1 MVLLGGVGCG
11 IVTPPLKSLT
21 EMLTQMLKAIT
32 IKDFKSYREAT
43 LPLAPLT
50 MLIGANASGKSNA
63 IEAVR
68 LLAWLA
74 RGQRLSEL
82 RRELPAG
89 VRGRVTDLPYHTES
103 SFTLGCQL
111 VSDGTPDDPIKGWDN
126 LQITIAVR
134 DADVYLQAEQI
145 TSTDQ
150 RDRAGELYRIEAE
163 PRERSLTRRVFYNT
177 FQRGRR
183 RAIPVSDQQAIFTQL
198 MTPARFRDSH
208 TQAQE
213 IIPQVAS
220 AYQQLLTQIVF
231 LDPQPAKMRGYSF
244 KVDTTLG
251 SDGANVSSV
260 LYQLVQS
267 KQESAILA
275 FIQALPEQQISAI
288 TFIET
293 PRQEVML
300 QLTETFGGQAQ
311 VRDAAVLS
319 DGTLRVLAVAA
330 ALLTA
335 PVGALVVIEE
345 LDNGVHPSRARQL
358 LENIQQVAQARQLRV
373 LLTTHNPA
381 LLDALPLDTIGDVV
395 YCYRDPATG
404 ASCLTRLAE
413 LHRYPELIAQGPLGE
428 LVTHGMLEQ
437 SVQQPI
443 SDDDVLKR
451 NRAWLMQ
458 LQESS
463 IEL

>member
-1 MVLLGGVGCG
+1 
-11 IVTPPLKSLT
+11 
-21 EMLTQMLKAIT
+21 MLTPMLRAIT

-74 RGQRLSEL
+74 RGQRLNEL

-103 SFTLGCQL
+103 AFTLGCQL
-111 VSDGTPDDPIKGWDN
+111 APDGPPDNPIKGWDT
-126 LQITIAVR
+126 LQITVAVR

-145 TSTDQ
+145 TGTDQ
-150 RDRAGELYRIEAE
+150 RGRAVELYRTEAE
-163 PRERSLTRRVFYNT
+163 SSEHSLALRAVYRA
-177 FQRGRR
+177 FQGGRQPI
-183 RAIPVSDQQAIFTQL
+183 IPVSDQQAIFTQL
-198 MTPARFRDSH
+198 MTPARFRRGH

-220 AYQQLLTQIVF
+220 AYQQMLTQIMF

-244 KVDTTLG
+244 KVDTLLG
-251 SDGANVSSV
+251 SDGSNVSSV
-260 LYQLVQS
+260 LYQLVQD
-267 KQESAILA
+267 KQEPAILA
-275 FIQALPEQQISAI
+275 FIQALPEQDIRAIS
-288 TFIET
+288 FIET

-300 QLTETFGGQAQ
+300 QLTETFGGRAQ
-311 VRDAAVLS
+311 VRDAALLS

-345 LDNGVHPSRARQL
+345 LDNGVHPSRAKHL
-358 LENIQQVAQARQLRV
+358 LDTIQRVAETRQLRV

-381 LLDALPLDTIGDVV
+381 LLDALPLSTIGDVV

-404 ASCLTRLAE
+404 ASCLTRLAAMPRYAE
-413 LHRYPELIAQGPLGE
+413 LMAQGELGE
-428 LVTHGMLEQ
+428 LVTLGTLER
-437 SVQQPI
+437 SVKQPI
-443 SDDDVLKR
+443 SDDEVIER
-451 NRAWLMQ
+451 NMAWFMQ
-458 LQESS
+458 LQESTKES
-463 IEL
+463 

>member
-1 MVLLGGVGCG
+1 
-11 IVTPPLKSLT
+11 
-21 EMLTQMLKAIT
+21 MLKAIT

-50 MLIGANASGKSNA
+50 ILIGANASGKSNA

-68 LLAWLA
+68 MLAWLA
-74 RGQRLSEL
+74 HGYRLNEL

-111 VSDGTPDDPIKGWDN
+111 APDGTPDDPIKGWDN
-126 LQITIAVR
+126 LQITVAVR

-145 TSTDQ
+145 TGTDQ
-150 RDRAGELYRIEAE
+150 RDRAGELYHTEAE
-163 PRERSLTRRVFYNT
+163 PSEHSVTLRAFYNA
-177 FQRGRR
+177 FQRGRPP
-183 RAIPVSDQQAIFTQL
+183 AIPVSDQQAIFTQL

-213 IIPQVAS
+213 NIPQVTL
-220 AYQQLLTQIVF
+220 AYQQMLTQIMF
-231 LDPQPAKMRGYSF
+231 LDPQLAKMRGYSF
-244 KVDTTLG
+244 KVDTQLG
-251 SDGANVSSV
+251 SDGSNVSSV
-260 LYQLVQS
+260 LYQLVQDN
-267 KQESAILA
+267 QEQSILA

-381 LLDALPLDTIGDVV
+381 LLDALPLSALGDVV
-395 YCYRDPATG
+395 YCYRDPTTG
-404 ASCLTRLAE
+404 ASRLTRLAE
-413 LHRYPELIAQGPLGE
+413 LHRYPALIAQASLGE
-428 LVTHGMLEQ
+428 LVTLGTLEQ
-437 SVQQPI
+437 SVKQMI
-443 SDDDVLKR
+443 SDDEMVAR
-451 NRAWLMQ
+451 NMAWLHR
-458 LQESS
+458 LQESTRES
-463 IEL
+463 